1 MLPARSPQENSAGS
15 VNARGAF
22 SFGSMRSTDSGQV
35 EERICASL
43 WIRGGLLL
51 HHFCLPVDNL
61 AGEAVDGD
69 MNPVML
75 FAFDNEIV
83 LQTCSTWLEVTR
95 LRDHVDQQSP
105 SPGLC
110 RVG

>member
-1 MLPARSPQENSAGS
+1 PETIRPQRNKCRERKCSRRVLFRVDAIQILGRSKRESAQVCDPRGS
-15 VNARGAF
+15 
-22 SFGSMRSTDSGQV
+22 
-35 EERICASL
+35 
-43 WIRGGLLL
+43 LLL

-75 FAFDNEIV
+75 FSFDNEIV
-83 LQTCSTWLEVTR
+83 LQTCRTWLEVTR
-95 LRDHVDQQSP
+95 LRDHVDQQYP